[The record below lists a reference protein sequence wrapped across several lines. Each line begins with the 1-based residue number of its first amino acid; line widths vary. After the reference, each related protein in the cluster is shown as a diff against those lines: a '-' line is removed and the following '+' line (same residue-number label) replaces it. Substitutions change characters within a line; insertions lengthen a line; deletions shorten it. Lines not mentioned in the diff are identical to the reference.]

1 MRFVNC
7 FVRTQSSLVLAC
19 LLMVAL
25 SLFAEGPSLAQSLPQ
40 PKSEVLLTVSGEIG
54 VTNAEGEARFD
65 RDMLQALG
73 VKSIS
78 TENPFQTGMHT
89 FEGVLISDV
98 LDAVQ
103 ANGTALNA
111 EGHDGYSVQIPIED
125 VRKFPV
131 MLAMVWNGK
140 VMRVRNKGPLWVI
153 YPLTQYPELVDQKY
167 SARSVWQLKQLTI
180 E

>member
-1 MRFVNC
+1 MRFV
-7 FVRTQSSLVLAC
+7 RYLAWSQSSLVLAC
-19 LLMVAL
+19 LFMVAL
-25 SLFAEGPSLAQSLPQ
+25 SLVSVGQLSAQSLPQ
-40 PKSEVLLTVSGEIG
+40 PKTEVLLTVSGKIG
-54 VTNAEGEARFD
+54 VTNAEGEAQFD
-65 RDMLQALG
+65 RNMLRALG

-78 TENPFQTGMHT
+78 TANPFETGMHF

-103 ANGTALNA
+103 AKGTALNA
-111 EGHDGYSVQIPIED
+111 KAHDGYAVQIPIED

-140 VMRVRNKGPLWVI
+140 AMRIRNKGPLWVI

-167 SARSVWQLKQLTI
+167 SARSVWQLK
-180 E
+180 

>member
-1 MRFVNC
+1 MSFLSQFN
-7 FVRTQSSLVLAC
+7 RTGSSLVLAC
-19 LLMVAL
+19 LILVAL
-25 SLFAEGPSLAQSLPQ
+25 SLVSVAELSAQSLPA
-40 PKSEVLLTVSGEIG
+40 PKSEVLLTVSGKIG

-78 TENPFQTGMHT
+78 TANPFETGMHS

-103 ANGTALNA
+103 ANGKALNA
-111 EGHDGYSVQIPIED
+111 EAHDGYSVQIAIED

-140 VMRVRNKGPLWVI
+140 VMRIRNKGPLWVI

-167 SARSVWQLKQLTI
+167 SARSVWQLKQLTV